1 MKYKKMCLLVGLIV
15 FCSMALFGCK
25 SERKSLC
32 DEVSSEDSQSEIF
45 VQTESSAQ
53 AISEWL
59 ELYEKVFVQYK
70 SILKEVD
77 DLDVN
82 SVMEKFYE
90 GGEWEYVDI
99 ELYLA
104 GRREGIWY
112 SLCDLTN
119 DGFPELILG
128 AWNSG
133 IGAKGQWENGF
144 YNPYAMYYYDK
155 EKDIIIYRS
164 FGGFTTAF

>member
-1 MKYKKMCLLVGLIV
+1 MKYKKHCLLTGFIIL
-15 FCSMALFGCK
+15 CSVALSGCK
-25 SERKSLC
+25 SEGEPLSE
-32 DEVSSEDSQSEIF
+32 EVAGEDSQSEI
-45 VQTESSAQ
+45 SAEKEPPVQ
-53 AISEWL
+53 AISEWP
-59 ELYEKVFVQYK
+59 EPYGKVFVQYK
-70 SILKEVD
+70 SILEEAD
-77 DLDVN
+77 DLNVN

-128 AWNSG
+128 VLKCYTCGTA
-133 IGAKGQWENGF
+133 GQGQ
-144 YNPYAMYYYDK
+144 
-155 EKDIIIYRS
+155 
-164 FGGFTTAF
+164 